1 MAASRRNTAFVTVIR
16 SSQVHLEAGV
26 SSSSQKR
33 SDNNFKGNLIRSFK
47 TYAQTHHNNII
58 SQIVSLS
65 TTNRLNEVDGHWD
78 MQLYGTSG
86 DDD

>member
-1 MAASRRNTAFVTVIR
+1 MATSRRNTAFVTMIR
-16 SSQVHLEAGV
+16 SSQVHLDTDGMV
-26 SSSSQKR
+26 SSSFQKW
-33 SDNNFKGNLIRSFK
+33 SDDNFKGNLIRSFK

-78 MQLYGTSG
+78 MQL
-86 DDD
+86 

>member
-1 MAASRRNTAFVTVIR
+1 MPASRRNTAFVTMIR
-16 SSQVHLEAGV
+16 SSQVHLDTDGMV

-33 SDNNFKGNLIRSFK
+33 SDNNFKGNLIRSLK

-78 MQLYGTSG
+78 MQL
-86 DDD
+86 

>member
-1 MAASRRNTAFVTVIR
+1 MATSRRNTAFVTMIR
-16 SSQVHLEAGV
+16 SSQVHLDTDGMV

-33 SDNNFKGNLIRSFK
+33 SDDNFKGNLIRSFK

-78 MQLYGTSG
+78 MQL
-86 DDD
+86 